1 MSEEY
6 SVAAIDLTS
15 DSDFFE
21 TQGDSI
27 LDFTERN
34 PFGEVT

>member
-6 SVAAIDLTS
+6 SVAAVDLTS
-15 DSDFFE
+15 DSEFFQ

-27 LDFTERN
+27 LVFSEMN
-34 PFGEVT
+34 PFGEV